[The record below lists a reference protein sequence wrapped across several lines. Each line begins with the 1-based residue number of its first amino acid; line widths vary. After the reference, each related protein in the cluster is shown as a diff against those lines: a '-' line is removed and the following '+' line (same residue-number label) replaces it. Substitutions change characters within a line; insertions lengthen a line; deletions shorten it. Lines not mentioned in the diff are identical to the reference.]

1 MTEDTRLPPYLPY
14 PRFLLG
20 MDLTQTAKLVYTLL
34 LGRTVLSKSHGWTDD
49 EGKLYINFPLAE
61 IAETLNRGVTA
72 AKDALSELDA
82 AGLIERRRQG
92 GAVPNRIYVK
102 LPDSRETDLLTA
114 GKSAGRWP
122 ENTPVDSRFLP
133 QMMAGNPASYIRKSK
148 NKSKNKSKKEG
159 VRSAR
164 TVLGRCENVQLS
176 EAELAEL
183 QADFPALWQR
193 YVEKLSDYM
202 ASTGRQYQSHAA
214 TIRRWI
220 AEDMDKAAPQ
230 SYDRDYS
237 VGEDEVV

>member
-20 MDLTQTAKLVYTLL
+20 MDLTHTAKLVYTLL
-34 LGRTVLSKSHGWTDD
+34 LGRTVLSKSHGWTDN
-49 EGKLYINFPLAE
+49 EGRLYINFPLAE

-102 LPDSRETDLLTA
+102 LPDSRETDQLTA
-114 GKSAGRWP
+114 GKPTGRWP
-122 ENTPVDSRFLP
+122 ENTSVDSRFLP
-133 QMMAGNPASYIRKSK
+133 PMIAGNPASYIRKSK

-164 TVLGRCENVQLS
+164 TALGRCENVLLS

-193 YVEKLSDYM
+193 YVEKLSEYM

-230 SYDRDYS
+230 GYDRDYS
-237 VGEDEVV
+237 VEDGDTV